1 MAKTLDV
8 YYPWVSLAITML
20 DSYAHRLDDAATGD
34 HSYTRHVNTGVRS
47 ACPAQIEDAHQVEY
61 GL

>member
-1 MAKTLDV
+1 
-8 YYPWVSLAITML
+8 ML